1 MLTEENYKIGIRSYE
16 VPFGNDLLEAIT
28 PTAVHHEI
36 VFTQP
41 DGTEYFLNG
50 QAWNRDT
57 GTPECT
63 SLLGDNT
70 LRADI
75 SSSNIG
81 RGASLTL
88 LTESTCWEGDKDDWN
103 VKFMR
108 AVEVSSFINDQNL
121 EYSPVGIIS
130 EAQNSNSVTS
140 TVMTVM
146 GTTYPP
152 EIEALFAPGADRVI
166 IPEDRLL
173 LQIGE
178 FDDVT
183 RDSLNRYVEA
193 VMQSVDAKAVKEQI
207 LDDGINAKPVTND
220 FDPNK
225 AVKFSHEELLQFKMP
240 VENNI
245 DSEPSSVEEPSI
257 NNAQINYESGVN
269 GTAYTAQV
277 SGLKQ
282 GTPLVDFD
290 EGVTID
296 GVPVE
301 NVFAQASNPDPS
313 DIMLVDAR
321 SILQPDPSTQPSFEI
336 NTDVTYASQG
346 LV

>member
-1 MLTEENYKIGIRSYE
+1 MTEENYKIGIRSYE
-16 VPFGNDLLEAIT
+16 VPLGNDLLEAIT

-50 QAWNRDT
+50 QAWDRDT
-57 GTPECT
+57 GTPEIT
-63 SLLGDNT
+63 SLFGDNT

-75 SSSNIG
+75 SLSNIG
-81 RGASLTL
+81 RGTSLTL
-88 LTESTCWEGDKDDWN
+88 LTESTCWEGNKDDWD

-108 AVEVSSFINDQNL
+108 AAEVSSFINDQNL
-121 EYSPVGIIS
+121 EYSPIGIIS

-140 TVMTVM
+140 TVMTAM

-152 EIEALFAPGADRVI
+152 EIEALFAPGDDRVI
-166 IPEDRLL
+166 IPDDRLL

-183 RDSLNRYVEA
+183 RDSLIHYVEA
-193 VMQSVDAKAVKEQI
+193 VMQSVEAKAIKEQI
-207 LDDGINAKPVTND
+207 LDDGINKKQITND
-220 FDPNK
+220 FDPKN
-225 AVKFSHEELLQFKMP
+225 AVKFSHEEFLQFKMP

-245 DSEPSSVEEPSI
+245 DSKPSSVEEPPV
-257 NNAQINYESGVN
+257 NKAQIDYEVGVN

-277 SGLKQ
+277 SGLEQ
-282 GTPLVDFD
+282 GVPLVDFD
-290 EGVTID
+290 TGVTIA

-313 DIMLVDAR
+313 DIMLIDAR
-321 SILQPDPSTQPSFEI
+321 AISQPDSSTQPSFEI
-336 NTDVTYASQG
+336 NADVTYAAQSLG
-346 LV
+346 